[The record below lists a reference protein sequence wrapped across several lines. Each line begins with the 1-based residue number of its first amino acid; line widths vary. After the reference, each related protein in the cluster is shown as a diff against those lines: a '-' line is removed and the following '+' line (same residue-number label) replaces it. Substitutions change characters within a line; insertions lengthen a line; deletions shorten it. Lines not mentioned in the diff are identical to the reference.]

1 MGPCDNETLQAC
13 EHETLQLVNM
23 RPYLLVR
30 TLQIGESETLQPCEG
45 VSESLHGCGGESA
58 TVQPCERESETL
70 SHCVRESEALHNCER
85 ANETLCDT
93 NAFCNGT
100 NVQPITNDCVSD
112 DCMHVQPI
120 TNDCVSDDCM
130 HVQPITNDCVS
141 DDCTNVQPIA
151 RDCVSDSIVGS
162 TNLKPEKVH
171 LKLGLQIAEDGHIN
185 VKLNLF
191 DKFSHKIYTGDG
203 EVHIQN
209 PTNERC
215 KMVGGVRHK
224 HVLPHFQDNGN
235 WILQSKYFE
244 DIFKSIQEYDGLNG
258 HITPSLCNFTDA
270 FCDPRGAYKKCKDY
284 WSVVDNAFQH
294 QWKNTNIYAF
304 PPGEDDFI
312 YKTLQY
318 HSLQQSMAHQ
328 KNESFRGVY
337 IVPYRPRAK
346 YWKLVSNFMVLKMY
360 KKGTLLF
367 SPPPKTPKGPIPAP
381 IACPYPMCVLY
392 DPGYSEP
399 NIVGAFCHAME
410 KCSEA
415 LLNETFVGFECF
427 DALLS
432 SEEDVSRTHC
442 LHGDCDSANTLDAN
456 VHMSCFD
463 GMIEEL
469 PNDPLPNVLP
479 HLLLPFECIVA
490 HVSECEESVMH
501 DRGQHLHGHG
511 MEDVVAYNHSHCL
524 HDPDEL
530 SSQYTFTFDDY
541 HDPEVKIKLRCMR
554 SVGKL
559 ANILDLDDPDMG
571 EVDVAIKEHIE
582 ALRAEEELQSD
593 GIQVSHDIFTTEWTK
608 GGLLPLNSC
617 PQLRHMS
624 SDVGGIDD
632 TDDRCLVVRTRL
644 FGNVCNTSLSD
655 EGATNSVVNVDWYEN
670 QGLDWKT
677 LFGVKDD
684 LQQDTVYMAD
694 QHPVTTY
701 GMVKLDV
708 ELADH
713 KGKRFVHD
721 FYIMRLGKHN
731 YAQILGFDWKKKFAC
746 RTSLPEY
753 EIEIRGLN
761 CVVNAHPLRTRLYN
775 SIRSMRGRVA
785 PASDNKE
792 ACEEVAP
799 AQLAK
804 DVRLLSAQLRRL
816 HLHVP
821 PQAFLRQVVIRPAK
835 VEDEVAH
842 VTNLK
847 APLWTEDVALEERAK
862 KLRELI
868 ESTYRKEYADVLDC
882 EPKGLN
888 AHMPF
893 SCEIEPIEGAK
904 PYNQKL
910 RRLSPLEMNLLSDYI
925 KEMVEGGR
933 IRPSDSQWGANVL
946 FVPKPCGGFRCCQDY
961 RELNKRIR
969 HDTYPLPRIDVH
981 MDMAQ
986 GVFWSKMDLLKG
998 FYQLP
1003 MHPDSVKFTAFNTL
1017 LGKYEF
1023 LVMPM
1028 GLQCA
1033 PGVFMRAMNHV
1044 FEGLLWDPNLR
1055 QECGVLVYL
1064 DDILIFSQTEEQ
1076 HMQILK
1082 QVLDRLRQYHLQCR
1096 FDKCSFAVTEVDYLG
1111 FRLSH
1116 HGVRMDPKKV
1126 EIVKNWS
1133 EEPKCKGD
1141 VRAFLGLVNYL
1152 KRFCKGLSNFT
1163 APLSDWAAEKC
1174 KDPWTEKH
1182 KECMRIIKD
1191 MLCSDEVLACP
1202 KIDPETGNYYPF
1214 TVITDA
1220 SELAV
1225 GAILLQQQGP
1235 SKSDTKVI
1243 GYASSKFKSAE
1254 KHYSVHEKEL
1264 LGVLLAVQQWNCF
1277 LEGSKFTVYTDH
1289 SSLVWLNKQKDLSR
1303 RQSRWV
1309 DILQG
1314 HDFEVI
1320 YMKGETNPA
1329 DAFTRVPWQYDTDVE
1344 PERPPPFSVVDEHG
1358 KPIDDSLVVIRS
1370 MRTALAD
1377 AGLHVKVSPSKLHEW
1392 QVITDQLLQQPWKQ
1406 PPLYRTIASG
1416 YASDPCFQDI
1426 HWINKHSLSFKDGLY
1441 FKGSLVVVPNV
1452 FEVKRDVLIEHHDSL
1467 VGGHLGLHK
1476 TVEKI
1481 TRLFWW
1487 PGMVSD
1493 IEGHVKTC
1501 PACQVS
1507 KYRNWKP
1514 QGTTFDLKPA
1524 TEPWEVVHVDFAGP
1538 FKYVS
1543 PGGYNRIA
1551 IFTDSFTK
1559 LAVFVRC
1566 RTTMNAEQLADLY
1579 LEHVWKVYGRPGK
1592 LVSDNE
1598 PTLCHEAW
1606 VKMHEKLGTKV
1617 SHIAAYNAK
1626 ANGAAEVM
1634 VKQLKSMLR
1643 AYEVQGLRWWKVL
1656 AACERGYNDSV
1667 HSATGFTPFYM
1678 NFGRHPYRNMG
1689 TVLEPLEQGFV
1700 EEFVHATQAELARVH
1715 DLARERIQAKLIKDT
1730 AKRNAS
1736 RSPTLEYQV
1745 GDYVYLE
1752 TSAIKKSH
1760 ALAPLR
1766 SGPHKV
1772 VEVTA
1777 NGNAVRLEGF
1787 KHPFNVEIITPAL
1800 CFPGG
1805 VNTHLVQYDLETA
1818 SVAPLERNARGVATV
1833 NNEIDT
1839 HEPVEHVDL
1848 LSDSDDEG
1856 DDETWEVTPLVRMAP
1871 NAVLGV
1877 PGMGMGHSDDVGNS
1891 TETEGMVSG
1900 HTVHDGDTSD
1910 HVGPVAGGNVGLC
1923 DANASSQDGR
1933 SGGSLAT
1940 HDTHVE
1946 SAEIWDVPLH
1956 TILAAELPAFVRIEE
1971 RQGRTDNS
1979 AMVVCLLENGQ
1990 RCRLRQKHL
1999 KELVGP
2005 VEYAR
2010 LLGNFRNPT

>member
-1 MGPCDNETLQAC
+1 MKGLPTVCLTL
-13 EHETLQLVNM
+13 
-23 RPYLLVR
+23 
-30 TLQIGESETLQPCEG
+30 IGMNTMAMTGKHYSA
-45 VSESLHGCGGESA
+45 LHG
-58 TVQPCERESETL
+58 
-70 SHCVRESEALHNCER
+70 
-85 ANETLCDT
+85 
-93 NAFCNGT
+93 
-100 NVQPITNDCVSD
+100 
-112 DCMHVQPI
+112 
-120 TNDCVSDDCM
+120 
-130 HVQPITNDCVS
+130 
-141 DDCTNVQPIA
+141 
-151 RDCVSDSIVGS
+151 
-162 TNLKPEKVH
+162 
-171 LKLGLQIAEDGHIN
+171 
-185 VKLNLF
+185 
-191 DKFSHKIYTGDG
+191 
-203 EVHIQN
+203 
-209 PTNERC
+209 
-215 KMVGGVRHK
+215 
-224 HVLPHFQDNGN
+224 
-235 WILQSKYFE
+235 
-244 DIFKSIQEYDGLNG
+244 
-258 HITPSLCNFTDA
+258 
-270 FCDPRGAYKKCKDY
+270 
-284 WSVVDNAFQH
+284 
-294 QWKNTNIYAF
+294 
-304 PPGEDDFI
+304 
-312 YKTLQY
+312 
-318 HSLQQSMAHQ
+318 
-328 KNESFRGVY
+328 
-337 IVPYRPRAK
+337 
-346 YWKLVSNFMVLKMY
+346 
-360 KKGTLLF
+360 
-367 SPPPKTPKGPIPAP
+367 
-381 IACPYPMCVLY
+381 
-392 DPGYSEP
+392 
-399 NIVGAFCHAME
+399 
-410 KCSEA
+410 
-415 LLNETFVGFECF
+415 
-427 DALLS
+427 
-432 SEEDVSRTHC
+432 
-442 LHGDCDSANTLDAN
+442 
-456 VHMSCFD
+456 
-463 GMIEEL
+463 EL
-469 PNDPLPNVLP
+469 
-479 HLLLPFECIVA
+479 E
-490 HVSECEESVMH
+490 
-501 DRGQHLHGHG
+501 
-511 MEDVVAYNHSHCL
+511 
-524 HDPDEL
+524 
-530 SSQYTFTFDDY
+530 
-541 HDPEVKIKLRCMR
+541 
-554 SVGKL
+554 
-559 ANILDLDDPDMG
+559 
-571 EVDVAIKEHIE
+571 
-582 ALRAEEELQSD
+582 
-593 GIQVSHDIFTTEWTK
+593 
-608 GGLLPLNSC
+608 
-617 PQLRHMS
+617 
-624 SDVGGIDD
+624 
-632 TDDRCLVVRTRL
+632 
-644 FGNVCNTSLSD
+644 
-655 EGATNSVVNVDWYEN
+655 
-670 QGLDWKT
+670 
-677 LFGVKDD
+677 
-684 LQQDTVYMAD
+684 QDTVYMAD

-701 GMVKLDV
+701 GHVNIEVGLT
-708 ELADH
+708 DH
-713 KGKRFVHD
+713 KGKKFVHD
-721 FYIMRLGKHN
+721 FYLMRLGKYN
-731 YAQILGFDWKKKFAC
+731 YAQILGFDWKRKF
-746 RTSLPEY
+746 RTVTKLPEY
-753 EIEIRGLN
+753 TIEIRELD
-761 CVVNAHPLRTRLYN
+761 CIVNAHPLRTRLYN
-775 SIRSMRGRVA
+775 SIRCMTGALSRKVA
-785 PASDNKE
+785 KPSDDKFT
-792 ACEEVAP
+792 CEEVHP
-799 AQLAK
+799 SEIAK
-804 DVRLLSAQLRRL
+804 DIRTLSMQLRRL
-816 HLHVP
+816 HLDVP

-835 VEDEVAH
+835 VEDEVEH
-842 VTNLK
+842 VTHLQ

-862 KLRELI
+862 RLRELI
-868 ESTYRKEYADVLDC
+868 ENTYRKEYADVLDC

-888 AHMPF
+888 THMPL
-893 SCEIEPIEGAK
+893 SCEVELVEGAK
-904 PYNQKL
+904 PYHQKL

-933 IRPSDSQWGANVL
+933 IRPSDSPWGANVL

-1033 PGVFMRAMNHV
+1033 PGVFMRAMNHI

-1096 FDKCSFAVTEVDYLG
+1096 FDKCSFAVTEVSYLG
-1111 FRLSH
+1111 FKLSH
-1116 HGVRMDPKKV
+1116 QGVRMDPKKV
-1126 EIVKNWS
+1126 DIVKNWS
-1133 EEPKCKGD
+1133 EDPKAKGD
-1141 VRAFLGLVNYL
+1141 IRAFIGLVNYL

-1163 APLSDWAAEKC
+1163 GPLSDWAAEKC

-1182 KECMRIIKD
+1182 RECMRAIKD
-1191 MLCSDEVLACP
+1191 MLCGDAVLACP
-1202 KIDPETGNYYPF
+1202 KIDPETRNYYPF

-1254 KHYSVHEKEL
+1254 KNYSVHEKEL
-1264 LGVLLAVQQWNCF
+1264 LGVLMAVQQWNCF

-1289 SSLVWLNKQKDLSR
+1289 SSLIWLNKLKDPSR

-1314 HDFEVI
+1314 HDFEVV

-1329 DAFTRVPWQYDTDVE
+1329 DAFTRVPWQYDTNVE
-1344 PERPPPFSVVDEHG
+1344 PERSPPFLVVDEHG
-1358 KPIDDSLVVIRS
+1358 QPVDDSLVVIRT
-1370 MRTALAD
+1370 MRTALAEV
-1377 AGLHVKVSPSKLHEW
+1377 GLHIRVSPSKLHEW

-1406 PPLYRTIASG
+1406 PPLYRTIAEG
-1416 YASDPCFQDI
+1416 YALDQNFQDI
-1426 HWINKHSLSFKDGLY
+1426 QWINKHSLSFKDGLY
-1441 FKGSLVVVPNV
+1441 YKGSLVVVPSV

-1467 VGGHLGLHK
+1467 IGGHLGLHK

-1487 PGMVSD
+1487 PNMVT
-1493 IEGHVKTC
+1493 EVEKHVKTC

-1598 PTLCHEAW
+1598 PTLCHDAW

-1678 NFGRHPYRNMG
+1678 NFGRHPYKNAG
-1689 TVLEPLEQGFV
+1689 TILEPLEQGFV
-1700 EEFVHATQAELARVH
+1700 EEFVHGTHAELARVH
-1715 DLARERIQAKLIKDT
+1715 DLARERIQAKIIRDT

-1736 RSPTLEYQV
+1736 RSPTLEYKI

-1752 TSAIKKSH
+1752 TSTIKKSH

-1787 KHPFNVEIITPAL
+1787 KHPFNVEIITPAI
-1800 CFPGG
+1800 CFLNG
-1805 VNTHLVQYDLETA
+1805 VNTHLVQYDLENA
-1818 SVAPLERNARGVATV
+1818 NIAPIPIDHTVHVMGNTSQPREGLE
-1833 NNEIDT
+1833 
-1839 HEPVEHVDL
+1839 
-1848 LSDSDDEG
+1848 DSDD
-1856 DDETWEVTPLVRMAP
+1856 DENEEEWEVEPLVRMAP
-1871 NAVLGV
+1871 NTTIGMPPMGIENMEDVIGIVSDHAVHGGDASNHV
-1877 PGMGMGHSDDVGNS
+1877 DPTAGTGDVGLYDDNALPHDR
-1891 TETEGMVSG
+1891 GSG
-1900 HTVHDGDTSD
+1900 DSSSSPGL
-1910 HVGPVAGGNVGLC
+1910 GG
-1923 DANASSQDGR
+1923 
-1933 SGGSLAT
+1933 
-1940 HDTHVE
+1940 E
-1946 SAEIWDVPLH
+1946 SADIWDVPLH
-1956 TILAAELPAFVRIEE
+1956 TILAAELPAFIRIEE
-1971 RQGRTDNS
+1971 REGRTNNS

-2005 VEYAR
+2005 AEYDR
-2010 LLGNFRNPT
+2010 LMGNFRNPT